1 MGTGNCKAG
10 LQTRVQNNSSFQW
23 NNTFSSTQ
31 KSHVFGKG
39 RIRRSFRKKY
49 NRNSSTKPNSERF
62 LQYVIFST
70 KKERGNETSHK
81 FKTSKSVS
89 SETSFQNGHNAK
101 GFKPCEVRR
110 LGNNSRSKRR
120 LLPCTNMS
128 NTQEVSKIQCSRKK
142 LPIQSS
148 MFWTNIGSKSFYKN
162 SLSCSSSFKKT
173 QHSLSYLPG
182 RLASCEQKSNRPS
195 ERSRVNAQSPDKAGF
210 YSQCPKV
217 STDTLSGHNIYRGSF
232 QTRQRSCV
240 SNSRENCKVVSDHSQ
255 SLEGQCVSSELFD
268 GARSDCLST
277 RVNSE
282 RQIVHETNTITP
294 SSELAPFE
302 NEFES
307 RNCLYSRVEIP
318 FYMVV
323 RATKHFAG
331 SISYPI
337 HKSSHSDHGC
347 IHNGMGGSLGKS
359 KSTGD
364 LVSPL
369 EIGTHKLSGV
379 GSSISHSETFSPK
392 SEKQKCSDSFGQ
404 YDNSPIHKQTR
415 GYSVSQIVSTSME
428 TVAISHSEQHCSSS
442 SSHSRVEKRA
452 SRQFE
457 PGQGQGDRV
466 VFESQNNTSSVQSP
480 GSTCDRSVC
489 FLRKQENTSVL
500 LMGTPSTSVSIGCP
514 LNNLGEHVCLCL
526 PPNMLDSEG
535 ITTHET
541 VSLRANTDSTTL
553 ATPTLVSAT
562 SGATDSLSSKT
573 SSRKQSVKSSKGK
586 NSSSKSTVSKT
597 DCMVTIDR
605 QFKTKGFSKN
615 TRKLLSASWRTG
627 TQKDYKCKF
636 RQFSSWCEKQKIDP
650 YAATLAECAN
660 FLTYLFDK
668 GLKYR
673 TIAGYRSMLST
684 VLAPVE
690 KFPVGQHPYII
701 RLLRGI
707 FNTRPPVKRLLP
719 EWDLLIVLDG
729 LKNAPFEPMKDA
741 PLKFVTWKT
750 VFLVA
755 ITTFRRCSDIKS
767 LRLGEGAVNVQS
779 QGITFIRQG
788 LSKQDRANHE
798 PTKIVVPCFSENKLL
813 DPKRAIAYY
822 LKKTEKVRRSESQD
836 KVQLF
841 LSTVKPH
848 NPVTSQTIS
857 NWIVKLIKF
866 TYKKAGKTVQ
876 NVRGHSTRSVG
887 PSWALFKGA
896 AMKNVLES
904 ADWSKETTFTKF
916 YLKSVNVDFLKTSE

>member
-347 IHNGMGGSLGKS
+347 IHNGMGGGSLGKS

-369 EIGTHKLSGV
+369 EIETHKLSGV

-442 SSHSRVEKRA
+442 SSHIRVEKRA

-841 LSTVKPH
+841 LSTVKPLRE
-848 NPVTSQTIS
+848 N
-857 NWIVKLIKF
+857 NWLFSIEC
-866 TYKKAGKTVQ
+866 
-876 NVRGHSTRSVG
+876 
-887 PSWALFKGA
+887 SWKCH
-896 AMKNVLES
+896 
-904 ADWSKETTFTKF
+904 
-916 YLKSVNVDFLKTSE
+916 

>member
-1 MGTGNCKAG
+1 
-10 LQTRVQNNSSFQW
+10 
-23 NNTFSSTQ
+23 
-31 KSHVFGKG
+31 
-39 RIRRSFRKKY
+39 
-49 NRNSSTKPNSERF
+49 
-62 LQYVIFST
+62 
-70 KKERGNETSHK
+70 
-81 FKTSKSVS
+81 
-89 SETSFQNGHNAK
+89 
-101 GFKPCEVRR
+101 
-110 LGNNSRSKRR
+110 
-120 LLPCTNMS
+120 
-128 NTQEVSKIQCSRKK
+128 
-142 LPIQSS
+142 
-148 MFWTNIGSKSFYKN
+148 
-162 SLSCSSSFKKT
+162 
-173 QHSLSYLPG
+173 
-182 RLASCEQKSNRPS
+182 
-195 ERSRVNAQSPDKAGF
+195 
-210 YSQCPKV
+210 
-217 STDTLSGHNIYRGSF
+217 
-232 QTRQRSCV
+232 
-240 SNSRENCKVVSDHSQ
+240 
-255 SLEGQCVSSELFD
+255 
-268 GARSDCLST
+268 
-277 RVNSE
+277 
-282 RQIVHETNTITP
+282 
-294 SSELAPFE
+294 
-302 NEFES
+302 
-307 RNCLYSRVEIP
+307 
-318 FYMVV
+318 
-323 RATKHFAG
+323 
-331 SISYPI
+331 
-337 HKSSHSDHGC
+337 
-347 IHNGMGGSLGKS
+347 
-359 KSTGD
+359 
-364 LVSPL
+364 
-369 EIGTHKLSGV
+369 
-379 GSSISHSETFSPK
+379 
-392 SEKQKCSDSFGQ
+392 
-404 YDNSPIHKQTR
+404 
-415 GYSVSQIVSTSME
+415 
-428 TVAISHSEQHCSSS
+428 
-442 SSHSRVEKRA
+442 
-452 SRQFE
+452 
-457 PGQGQGDRV
+457 
-466 VFESQNNTSSVQSP
+466 
-480 GSTCDRSVC
+480 
-489 FLRKQENTSVL
+489 
-500 LMGTPSTSVSIGCP
+500 
-514 LNNLGEHVCLCL
+514 
-526 PPNMLDSEG
+526 MLDSEG